1 MVDAFLNQ
9 QLKDMELCKGLHT
22 LILYHFYILIYRKRN
37 VKFAFI
43 CLLSMSFTLRRQRG
57 LSHLQA
63 FDLCPLILQLGLQLT
78 DLGLLTA
85 HKRLFHHG
93 LFLEL

>member
-1 MVDAFLNQ
+1 M
-9 QLKDMELCKGLHT
+9 GLQ
-22 LILYHFYILIYRKRN
+22 
-37 VKFAFI
+37 
-43 CLLSMSFTLRRQRG
+43 SMSFIFMRHGG

-63 FDLCPLILQLGLQLT
+63 FDLCPLILQLGLQLA